1 MWVSNLVQNKN
12 YRNSAE
18 KPLQNTV
25 KNHCEKAVGNVTA
38 KPKQK
43 LWQNLQEYANGM
55 QNSTK
60 NEEPLLVYVNGYHCI

>member
-25 KNHCEKAVGNVTA
+25 KKTV
-38 KPKQK
+38 KKQQEMS
-43 LWQNLQEYANGM
+43 LQNLNKNYGETYKNM
-55 QNSTK
+55 QTVCKTQLKMMS
-60 NEEPLLVYVNGYHCI
+60 PY